1 MSSIDDYTATP
12 QEMPPGFHY
21 ARIMANIATLPDE
34 QRHAIAESAWMLIAE
49 IPVDDDA
56 VQELRSVAER
66 FAQIV
71 RENPAMTEAHPGGS
85 YWPIWMLVGTMR
97 DAGIEVTIPSF
108 KVTR

>member
-1 MSSIDDYTATP
+1 MTSIDDYTAEP

-34 QRHAIAESAWMLIAE
+34 QRHAIAESARMLIAE

-56 VQELRSVAER
+56 VQQLRSVAER

-71 RENPAMTEAHPGGS
+71 LENPAMTEAHPGGS
-85 YWPIWMLVGTMR
+85 YWPISMLVDTMGA
-97 DAGIEVTIPSF
+97 AGIEVTLPNF
-108 KVTR
+108 KASR